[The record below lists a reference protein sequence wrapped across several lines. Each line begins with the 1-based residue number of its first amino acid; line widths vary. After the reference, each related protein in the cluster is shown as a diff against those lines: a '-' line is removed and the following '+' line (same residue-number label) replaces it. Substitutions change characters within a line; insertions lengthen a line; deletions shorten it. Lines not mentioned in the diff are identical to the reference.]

1 MPDNGPIAASPNL
14 PWTEG
19 LSYSQAVR
27 AGNLVFTAGQ
37 GGFKADGSLDGD
49 FESQARQALANVEAA
64 LTVFGADLQSAV
76 KLTVYLVDGDD
87 YGKFKQLREEL
98 FDAPYP
104 ASTLLLGT
112 PVFPE
117 MLIEIDAVASLA
129 GPRQPPVAGSP
140 FRQ

>member
-1 MPDNGPIAASPNL
+1 MSDNTPVAASPNL

-19 LSYSQAVR
+19 LSYNQAVK
-27 AGNLVFTAGQ
+27 AGDLVFTAGQ

-64 LTVFGADLQSAV
+64 LAVFGADLQSAV
-76 KLTVYLVDGDD
+76 KLTVFLVSADD
-87 YGKFKQLREEL
+87 YGKFKELREEL
-98 FDAPYP
+98 FDEPYP

-117 MLIEIDAVASLA
+117 MLIEVEAVASIA
-129 GPRQPPVAGSP
+129 GPRRRPS
-140 FRQ
+140 

>member
-1 MPDNGPIAASPNL
+1 MSDNTPVAASPDL

-19 LSYSQAVR
+19 LSYNQAVKT
-27 AGNLVFTAGQ
+27 GDLVFTAGQ

-64 LTVFGADLQSAV
+64 LAVFGADLQSAV
-76 KLTVYLVDGDD
+76 KLTVFLVSADD
-87 YGKFKQLREEL
+87 YGKFKELREEL
-98 FDAPYP
+98 FDEPYP

-117 MLIEIDAVASLA
+117 MLIEVEAVASLA
-129 GPRQPPVAGSP
+129 GSRQ
-140 FRQ
+140 QL

>member
-1 MPDNGPIAASPNL
+1 MSDNTPVAASPDL

-19 LSYSQAVR
+19 LSYNQAVKT
-27 AGNLVFTAGQ
+27 GDLVFTAGQ

-64 LTVFGADLQSAV
+64 LAVFGANLQSAV
-76 KLTVYLVDGDD
+76 KLTVFLVSADD
-87 YGKFKQLREEL
+87 YGKFKELREEL
-98 FDAPYP
+98 FDEPYP

-117 MLIEIDAVASLA
+117 MLIEVEAVASLA
-129 GPRQPPVAGSP
+129 GPRRQPS
-140 FRQ
+140 

>member
-1 MPDNGPIAASPNL
+1 MSDNTPVAASPDL

-19 LSYSQAVR
+19 LSYNQAVKT
-27 AGNLVFTAGQ
+27 GDLVFTAGQ

-64 LTVFGADLQSAV
+64 LAVFGADLQSAV
-76 KLTVYLVDGDD
+76 KLTVFLVSADD
-87 YGKFKQLREEL
+87 YGKFKELREEL
-98 FDAPYP
+98 FDEPYP

-117 MLIEIDAVASLA
+117 MLIEVEAVASIA
-129 GPRQPPVAGSP
+129 GPRRRPS
-140 FRQ
+140 

>member
-1 MPDNGPIAASPNL
+1 MSDNTPVAASPDL

-19 LSYSQAVR
+19 LSYNQAVK
-27 AGNLVFTAGQ
+27 AGDLVFTAGQ

-64 LTVFGADLQSAV
+64 LAVFGADLQSAV
-76 KLTVYLVDGDD
+76 KLTVFLVSADD
-87 YGKFKQLREEL
+87 YGKFKELREEL
-98 FDAPYP
+98 FDEPYP

-117 MLIEIDAVASLA
+117 MLIEVEAVASLA
-129 GPRQPPVAGSP
+129 GPRRRPS
-140 FRQ
+140 

>member
-1 MPDNGPIAASPNL
+1 MSDNTPVAASPDL

-19 LSYSQAVR
+19 LSYNQAVKT
-27 AGNLVFTAGQ
+27 GDLVFTAGQ

-64 LTVFGADLQSAV
+64 LAVFGADLQSAV
-76 KLTVYLVDGDD
+76 KLTVFLVSADD
-87 YGKFKQLREEL
+87 YGKFKELREEL
-98 FDAPYP
+98 FDEPYP

-117 MLIEIDAVASLA
+117 TLIEVEAVASLA
-129 GPRQPPVAGSP
+129 GPRRRPS
-140 FRQ
+140 

>member
-1 MPDNGPIAASPNL
+1 MSDNTPVAASPDL

-19 LSYSQAVR
+19 LSYNQAVKT
-27 AGNLVFTAGQ
+27 GDLVFTAGQ

-64 LTVFGADLQSAV
+64 LAVFGADLQSAV
-76 KLTVYLVDGDD
+76 KLTVFLVSADD
-87 YGKFKQLREEL
+87 YGKFKELREEL
-98 FDAPYP
+98 FDEPYP

-117 MLIEIDAVASLA
+117 MLIEVEAVASI
-129 GPRQPPVAGSP
+129 AGS
-140 FRQ
+140 RQQL

>member
-1 MPDNGPIAASPNL
+1 MSDNTPVAASPDL

-19 LSYSQAVR
+19 LSYNQAVK
-27 AGNLVFTAGQ
+27 AGDLVFTAGQ

-64 LTVFGADLQSAV
+64 LAVFGADLQSAV
-76 KLTVYLVDGDD
+76 KLTVFLVSADD
-87 YGKFKQLREEL
+87 YGKFKELREEL
-98 FDAPYP
+98 FDEPYP

-117 MLIEIDAVASLA
+117 MLIEVEAVASLA
-129 GPRQPPVAGSP
+129 GSRQ
-140 FRQ
+140 QL

>member
-1 MPDNGPIAASPNL
+1 MSDNTPVAASPDL

-19 LSYSQAVR
+19 LSYNQAVK
-27 AGNLVFTAGQ
+27 AGDLVFTAGQ

-64 LTVFGADLQSAV
+64 LAVFGADLQSAV
-76 KLTVYLVDGDD
+76 KLTVFLVSADD
-87 YGKFKQLREEL
+87 YGKFKELREEL
-98 FDAPYP
+98 FDEPYP

-117 MLIEIDAVASLA
+117 MLIEVEAVASIA
-129 GPRQPPVAGSP
+129 GPRRRPS
-140 FRQ
+140 

>member
-1 MPDNGPIAASPNL
+1 MSDNTPVAASPDL

-19 LSYSQAVR
+19 LSYNQAVKT
-27 AGNLVFTAGQ
+27 GDLVFTAGQ

-64 LTVFGADLQSAV
+64 LAVFGADLQSAV
-76 KLTVYLVDGDD
+76 KLTVFLVSADD
-87 YGKFKQLREEL
+87 YGKFKELREEL
-98 FDAPYP
+98 FDEPYP

-117 MLIEIDAVASLA
+117 MLIEVEAVASLA
-129 GPRQPPVAGSP
+129 GPRRRPS
-140 FRQ
+140 